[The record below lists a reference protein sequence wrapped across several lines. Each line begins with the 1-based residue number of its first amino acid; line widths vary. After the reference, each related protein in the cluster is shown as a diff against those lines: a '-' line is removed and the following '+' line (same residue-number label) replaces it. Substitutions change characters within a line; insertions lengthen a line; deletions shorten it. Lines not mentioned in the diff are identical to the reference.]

1 MELFTNH
8 NEKLMTMEE
17 ALWPP
22 GSKSSPLNIFL
33 TEQDPVTSQ
42 GCEPTDSIR
51 GNVLLIDTR
60 VLR

>member
-1 MELFTNH
+1 
-8 NEKLMTMEE
+8 MTMKE

-22 GSKSSPLNIFL
+22 GSKSYPLNIFL

-51 GNVLLIDTR
+51 GNVSLIDTT